1 MGGVEKQLNY
11 GEGFVRY
18 LEKCS
23 KSLTQLFRNEIAPLE
38 LLFPHGEMTTAVD
51 TYQKT
56 LSSKILNHMAECAVL
71 EAYSEKKGKV
81 FRILEVG
88 AGVGGTSDGI
98 IERLSEQNVEY
109 YYTDVSTYF
118 LNKAKER
125 YRGKNWIKYKI
136 FDINKGGMEEN
147 KFDLIICANVLHN
160 AKNGI
165 SVLQQLRGLI
175 NEEGLLVILD
185 AIKEP
190 YYLLTS
196 IEFNDGLSDFDD
208 FRNEDDS
215 TFFERKQWEY
225 MFGQVG
231 LDIVAAYPEEGEAF
245 FGLGQ
250 GIFVLGVQNHHM
262 EINTKELRAYL
273 KQQLEEYELP
283 NEIKIVPFLNNG
295 KLMNKLPKTKEK
307 TVSVEQPKTELEM
320 QLEEIWGEVLN
331 KESIGRHENFFAIG
345 GDSLLLSQII
355 AKMWDSL
362 PETKAWSWGDLMRE
376 ILETPTIAE
385 MADKIETKEKS
396 HEAITTLIEG
406 TSESRIVYVIFH
418 AGTGSL
424 VPYLDMIKI
433 LREREFKYTILG
445 IPCIEQDQY
454 LQLPVEHLFVEL
466 GKKYA
471 ELLIKYKDYKLYF
484 IGHCIGGLIAI
495 ETAKE
500 LLKQGTEVDLV
511 TMISTNIY
519 DGDDKK
525 REENFQILQSNLI
538 LEKVF
543 GRLIG
548 ADVRKSGFTITDTK
562 LMEAIRVICQKG
574 KFVEEKLVELTGEYQ
589 EVANMCQ
596 KLLESSHQ
604 ERLRSLFSAREGKV
618 RHAENKEDREVL
630 FEIFKHNLLAAL
642 YYEVTDYCGNIKLL
656 RCCNQTENFF
666 INMIDGFSE
675 DDMVWRKSKVKD
687 IVTGEVQGDHISCM
701 EFPYIKENINLIIEG
716 I

>member
-1 MGGVEKQLNY
+1 
-11 GEGFVRY
+11 
-18 LEKCS
+18 
-23 KSLTQLFRNEIAPLE
+23 
-38 LLFPHGEMTTAVD
+38 
-51 TYQKT
+51 
-56 LSSKILNHMAECAVL
+56 
-71 EAYSEKKGKV
+71 
-81 FRILEVG
+81 
-88 AGVGGTSDGI
+88 
-98 IERLSEQNVEY
+98 
-109 YYTDVSTYF
+109 
-118 LNKAKER
+118 
-125 YRGKNWIKYKI
+125 
-136 FDINKGGMEEN
+136 
-147 KFDLIICANVLHN
+147 
-160 AKNGI
+160 
-165 SVLQQLRGLI
+165 
-175 NEEGLLVILD
+175 
-185 AIKEP
+185 
-190 YYLLTS
+190 
-196 IEFNDGLSDFDD
+196 
-208 FRNEDDS
+208 
-215 TFFERKQWEY
+215 
-225 MFGQVG
+225 
-231 LDIVAAYPEEGEAF
+231 
-245 FGLGQ
+245 
-250 GIFVLGVQNHHM
+250 
-262 EINTKELRAYL
+262 
-273 KQQLEEYELP
+273 
-283 NEIKIVPFLNNG
+283 
-295 KLMNKLPKTKEK
+295 
-307 TVSVEQPKTELEM
+307 M
-320 QLEEIWGEVLN
+320 Q
-331 KESIGRHENFFAIG
+331 
-345 GDSLLLSQII
+345 
-355 AKMWDSL
+355 
-362 PETKAWSWGDLMRE
+362 
-376 ILETPTIAE
+376 
-385 MADKIETKEKS
+385 
-396 HEAITTLIEG
+396 
-406 TSESRIVYVIFH
+406 SRQH
-418 AGTGSL
+418 
-424 VPYLDMIKI
+424 
-433 LREREFKYTILG
+433 TILG